1 MARGKVRCRGAAG
14 RSEGVRPVLEP
25 VLARKS
31 GEGGGEKSRSGRG
44 ANGPVKPSSS
54 SWGVAR
60 SKARGRHRGL
70 YAMHLGAE
78 NVVPSRLTE
87 RRKPETR

>member
-14 RSEGVRPVLEP
+14 RSPGVRPVLEP

-31 GEGGGEKSRSGRG
+31 GESGGEKSRSGRG

-54 SWGVAR
+54 SWGVHAR
-60 SKARGRHRGL
+60 RRGDGIAGGTQCISALR
-70 YAMHLGAE
+70 
-78 NVVPSRLTE
+78 T
-87 RRKPETR
+87 